1 MVDKKYFPGIED
13 ELEIKWLM
21 DISKMDYVRQ
31 SMDMYCSRKN
41 TKLKPP
47 VGTLVGY
54 AILKPETK
62 TDEHHHY
69 HRRIFWLKEHDRY
82 YRPEGVYKTGG
93 PLEAVDPM
101 TVAPGEAGELTERA
115 WGRPFDQKKEVDKK
129 TVE

>member
-1 MVDKKYFPGIED
+1 MVDKKDFPGIED
-13 ELEIKWLM
+13 ELEIVWLM

-41 TKLKPP
+41 TKPKHV

-62 TDEHHHY
+62 TDENHDY
-69 HRRIFWLKEHDRY
+69 HRRFFWLKDHDRY
-82 YRPEGVYKTGG
+82 YQPEGVYKTGA
-93 PLEAVDPM
+93 PLEAVDPR

-115 WGRPFDQKKEVDKK
+115 WGMPLKQKKEDRAI
-129 TVE
+129 VE